1 MADGW
6 DMRTSGMAMGACLRA
21 HMKKTG
27 LGYVQAMNDLEI
39 KEELAALKRAAQEVD
54 SENSSVGLQKNENG

>member
-1 MADGW
+1 
-6 DMRTSGMAMGACLRA
+6 
-21 HMKKTG
+21 MKKTG

-39 KEELAALKRAAQEVD
+39 KEELAVLKRAAQEVD